1 MENIFVLATII
12 SVVYFL
18 CKFLEMRFI
27 LKEDKPLKFLIR
39 ETMHVYL
46 SVLLG
51 LFIADQFNVAK
62 SSATKLTGGSGPPAV
77 FVDNPGF

>member
-1 MENIFVLATII
+1 MENVFILATII

-27 LKEDKPLKFLIR
+27 LKEDKPLKMLVR
-39 ETMHVYL
+39 DSLHVYL
-46 SVLLG
+46 SALVG

-62 SSATKLTGGSGPPAV
+62 NNVDKMMGGANNVSV

>member
-1 MENIFVLATII
+1 MENMFVLATII

-27 LKEDKPLKFLIR
+27 LKEDKPLKILFRDTL
-39 ETMHVYL
+39 HVYL
-46 SVLLG
+46 SVLIG
-51 LFIADQFNVAK
+51 LFIAEQFNISKFSVD
-62 SSATKLTGGSGPPAV
+62 KLTGGANNVAV